1 MSAHQLE
8 STTTVVLADIAVILL
23 VGSLLMKVA
32 KWVRQPPVV
41 AELLAGVAL
50 GPSLLGLLPGHL
62 STRLFPVDARPFLS
76 VVSQLGILLF
86 MFLIGWEFNRDIL
99 RGRLRTTIVSVSL
112 SSMAVPFLGGAA
124 LALALYGRH
133 DHVGS
138 HHVGRAAFV
147 LYLGTAISITAFPV
161 LARFLVDT
169 RMSGTRVGE
178 LALASAA
185 ACDALSWLLLAVVV
199 AIVQVTGPGGLLR
212 MAGQLLLYAL
222 AMGLLVR
229 PALRALVRRWG
240 QEGGGRLTLL
250 APIGA
255 GVFLSAAATSWMGI
269 HAVFGAFV
277 FGCVMP
283 REPVEPLTRQV
294 RVPMEQVSLLLL
306 PVFFIQ
312 VGLSV
317 NVRSLGA
324 ADLAECAAVTAVAC
338 AGKLLGASVPGRL
351 SGLEWRDAGMLGV
364 LMNMRGLTELIVIN
378 VGVSMG
384 VLDGRMYT
392 VMVLM
397 ALVTTAAAGVF
408 IRYRPPETGWTWPRE
423 DVSLRLT
430 EAGRAD

>member
-23 VGSLLMKVA
+23 VGSLLMKIA

-62 STRLFPVDARPFLS
+62 STRLFPMSARPFLS

-86 MFLIGWEFNRDIL
+86 MFLIGWEFNRDML
-99 RGRLRTTIVSVSL
+99 RGRLRTTIASVSL
-112 SSMAVPFLGGAA
+112 SSMVVPFLGGAA
-124 LALALYGRH
+124 LALALYARH
-133 DHVGS
+133 DHVGG
-138 HHVGRAAFV
+138 HHVGRLAFV

-169 RMSGTRVGE
+169 RMSSTRVGE

-199 AIVQVTGPGGLLR
+199 AIVQVTGPGGLLK
-212 MAGQLLLYAL
+212 MAAQLLLYAL
-222 AMGLLVR
+222 AMGLVVR
-229 PALRALVRRWG
+229 PALRGLVRRWG
-240 QEGGGRLTLL
+240 QESGRLTLL

-324 ADLAECAAVTAVAC
+324 ADLAEFAAVTAVAC

-351 SGLEWRDAGMLGV
+351 SGLDWRDAGTLGV

-384 VLDGRMYT
+384 VLDERMYT

-397 ALVTTAAAGVF
+397 ALVTTAAAGLV
-408 IRYRPPETGWTWPRE
+408 IRYRPPETGWTWPRD